1 MQKLSLHDLLGLMET
16 YEGTDEA
23 LASVKADL
31 TAIAALFEGVA
42 EPAASAEVTQEN
54 GVALI
59 GAASA
64 NTTLSDDQLRA
75 ITEKAST
82 VRNAYIN

>member
-1 MQKLSLHDLLGLMET
+1 MET